1 MASLRAIRVFALLAG
16 ASLLAAC
23 GGSDDGDGDGGGGD
37 TVSGA
42 VVAAPW
48 QSYCVATVTSDTS
61 IDDFGDTIELR
72 AGSQFLVA
80 GYEDG
85 FGDVQVDLLYLTPG
99 GPYGLEIQVATA
111 EELPISSNCDL
122 PNAKQYYAV
131 FQDLAVFAEKELTT
145 KLCDLSACTVLPQD
159 NTFISQG
166 VADFSSI
173 DFSGKPQT
181 YEVSL
186 NAFSAQCGGGQ
197 SGFISVPST
206 KVLGTTTWL
215 PGIHWIL
222 GPS

>member
-1 MASLRAIRVFALLAG
+1 MAFLRAIRVFAALA
-16 ASLLAAC
+16 SVSVLAAC
-23 GGSDDGDGDGGGGD
+23 GGSDDGDGDGGGAN
-37 TVSGA
+37 TISGA
-42 VVAAPW
+42 VVGASW
-48 QSYCVATVTSDTS
+48 QSYCVATVASDTS
-61 IDDFGDTIELR
+61 IDDFGETIAVR

-85 FGDVQVDLLYLTPG
+85 FGDVRVDLLYLTPG

-111 EELPISSNCDL
+111 EELPITSNCDL
-122 PNAKQYYAV
+122 ANAKQYYAV
-131 FQDLAVFAEKELTT
+131 FQDLAVYAEKELTT
-145 KLCDLSACTVLPQD
+145 KLCDLSAGTVLPQD
-159 NTFISQG
+159 NTLVSQG

-222 GPS
+222 GPP